1 MNYYEQ
7 HKEKKIAQIEAALI
21 RNESVNRFE
30 VYPHRKELRRALQND
45 SEALERLEFMVES
58 VENTI

>member
-1 MNYYEQ
+1 MEY
-7 HKEKKIAQIEAALI
+7 KELKQQKRSELLLKL
-21 RNESVNRFE
+21 RTGMMVSRFE